1 MNEELL
7 RFKKNQKYIVFDFE
21 TCSLNLASL
30 DNKPW
35 QLAFIIAEGNNI
47 LEKHDYYIAWEDLN
61 ISAEAAKVTGFSKS
75 KYDKNKVDAKTV
87 LDHFEKYLYDESYI
101 NVGHNIFGF
110 DIYIHNIFR
119 KNLGLPADYSYIKR
133 SIDTLSIAKSVEKN
147 IEYRKNEH
155 LSLFQFKLNSYRHR
169 GTSLSL
175 SSCCKRYDVDFDPSK
190 LHDALYDITKNF
202 DVFKKMIWDSEI

>member
-1 MNEELL
+1 VNEELL